1 MTPKIFIQNFYSCNK
16 QCWNIFN
23 VYLIDNLIGDKEKTV
38 EAIQKC
44 LVYLFGGFG
53 FGCKKRIFMKL

>member
-1 MTPKIFIQNFYSCNK
+1 MKFLEIFYFY
-16 QCWNIFN
+16 
-23 VYLIDNLIGDKEKTV
+23 LTDNLIGDKEKTV

-53 FGCKKRIFMKL
+53 FGCKQKNYTFYAK